1 MSELAFSVI
10 DARAKQNAA
19 SPTIAFRVHVDSETP
34 VDAMVLR
41 AELRIE
47 PQWRAYNRDE
57 QILLGDLFGTPE
69 RWQTT
74 LRTFAW
80 ADIPLVVPGFAG
92 ETESEISVPCTYD
105 FDQAATRFF
114 DVVHSG
120 SIPIRFLFSGA
131 VFRDTRLGFSTE
143 RIAWSS
149 ECSYRMPVDVWHEA
163 MRACY
168 GDDVLLRIKRE
179 TLEQLR
185 RYRARSGATTW
196 DEVLARLTGAPT

>member
-1 MSELAFSVI
+1 MSALQFNVV
-10 DARAKQNAA
+10 DARAIPNAA
-19 SPTIAFRVHVDSETP
+19 SPTIAFRLHVESETP

-47 PQWRAYNRDE
+47 PQWRRYDREE
-57 QILLGDLFGTPE
+57 QVLLGDLFGTPD

-80 ADIPLVVPGFAG
+80 ADVALVVPGFTG
-92 ETESEISVPCTYD
+92 ETETEILVSCTYD
-105 FDQAATRFF
+105 YDQAATRFF

-120 SIPIRFLFSGA
+120 AIPIRFLFSGA
-131 VFRDTRLGFSTE
+131 VFRDGGSGFSTD

-149 ECSYRMPVDVWHEA
+149 ESAYPMPVRVWRDA

-168 GDDVLLRIKRE
+168 GDDVLIRIKRE
-179 TLEQLR
+179 TLEELR
-185 RYRARSGATTW
+185 RYRALSGVTTW
-196 DEVLARLTGAPT
+196 DELFGRLIGAPT